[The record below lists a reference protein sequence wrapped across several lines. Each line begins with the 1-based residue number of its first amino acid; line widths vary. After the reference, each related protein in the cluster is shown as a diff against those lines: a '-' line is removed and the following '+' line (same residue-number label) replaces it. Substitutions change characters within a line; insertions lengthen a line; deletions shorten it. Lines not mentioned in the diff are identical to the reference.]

1 MRYSDVET
9 FLTIVNQNS
18 ISKAANALFVAQ
30 STVSHRLS
38 KLEQEL
44 GGRLFVRKPGIDG
57 VVLTD
62 KGERFLSVAER
73 LLSIWRET
81 DNIVK
86 KDSPIPLVVG
96 SIESLAT
103 VTFNPLFDN
112 ILNACDN
119 LRFRLITS
127 NSDYLH
133 NMVDQRNIDVAFLA
147 REINNP
153 RLVCYP
159 VFQERMCL
167 LSKKGMILSEQPVD
181 IRSLDFGKEV
191 FFSWSPEF
199 RAWHESLWA
208 SGERPSVYVDITSL
222 YVYLVSVRQCWTICP
237 ESIAKYLQRQV
248 ASGNSEIEIHE
259 IKDPP
264 PDRRVYLLMH
274 SMPLKERDRGLKLFN
289 QELQLFLK
297 GLNGSVLES

>member
-9 FLTIVNQNS
+9 FLTIANQNS